1 MLGFKCVA
9 NSPILLNLLPIYHQ
23 RSKFPS
29 DFRFKSKTHYKFS
42 PRFILFAQNSKNDSS
57 SSSSNN
63 NDNSNGKDQENQ
75 NQKGSFVNNN
85 GDDIE
90 KDRPS
95 GFNLKWGDILNPD
108 PDNIFAVGL
117 TGLLTWASVQVL
129 WQLLTISLAI
139 LVAALK
145 YSFIAALLILI
156 LITLLWVVACIIFT
170 IVFCP
175 AEVGY
180 N

>member
-23 RSKFPS
+23 RNQFTSEFLI
-29 DFRFKSKTHYKFS
+29 KSKTHYKFC

-57 SSSSNN
+57 SSNN
-63 NDNSNGKDQENQ
+63 NSNGKEQENQ

-129 WQLLTISLAI
+129 WQLLAISLAI

-170 IVFCP
+170 IVFYP

>member
-29 DFRFKSKTHYKFS
+29 DFRFKSKTHYKLS

-57 SSSSNN
+57 SSSS
-63 NDNSNGKDQENQ
+63 GKDQENQ

>member
-1 MLGFKCVA
+1 MMGSGRRQVLPPLACFDKIMLGFKCVA

-23 RSKFPS
+23 RNKFPS
-29 DFRFKSKTHYKFS
+29 DFRFKSKTDYKFS

-57 SSSSNN
+57 SSSS
-63 NDNSNGKDQENQ
+63 GKDQENQ

-156 LITLLWVVACIIFT
+156 LITLL
-170 IVFCP
+170 
-175 AEVGY
+175 
-180 N
+180 

>member
-29 DFRFKSKTHYKFS
+29 DFRFKSKTDYKFS

-57 SSSSNN
+57 SSSS
-63 NDNSNGKDQENQ
+63 GKDQENQ

-95 GFNLKWGDILNPD
+95 GFNLKWGDVLNPD